1 VAKAPKRSTPTD
13 DELRDELRYWPEWMD
28 FGEAQ
33 LHVADIVGGLGTA
46 AEALRRRIISGDIE
60 IQSESGN
67 LKPEDFRAATVDMFG
82 CLSLAFDVRD
92 YGVRLRRAD
101 VYRIWPTRW
110 MGAEG
115 RARLEPTAEPGRPV
129 APPPAGQTAPQA
141 PQLPELLATRPDD
154 VPRMVWITA
163 RTIYELRLRGDTS
176 IKREIEAEKVSNELG
191 LPKGKPSLRTYYE
204 AIRWLRE
211 KKLI

>member
-1 VAKAPKRSTPTD
+1 MAKAPKRSTPTD

-33 LHVADIVGGLGTA
+33 LHVADIVGGFGTA

-82 CLSLAFDVRD
+82 LLSLAFDIRD
-92 YGVRLRRAD
+92 YGVRLRRVD

-115 RARLEPTAEPGRPV
+115 KARLEPTA
-129 APPPAGQTAPQA
+129 APSAKKHRSAPTAERRVQPTELPAP
-141 PQLPELLATRPDD
+141 LAARPDD

-163 RTIYELRLRGDTS
+163 RTLYELRLRGDTS
-176 IKREIEAEKVSNELG
+176 IKREIEAEKVSKELG
-191 LPKGKPSLRTYYE
+191 LKGKPSLRTYDE
-204 AIRWLRE
+204 ARRWLRE